1 MSALSEIKTR
11 LKEHEG
17 EIEEVEE
24 MDLSE
29 IKITRFDNEVK
40 AYL

>member
-11 LKEHEG
+11 LKEHDTEV
-17 EIEEVEE
+17 EDVEE

-29 IKITRFDNEVK
+29 IKITRFDNELK
-40 AYL
+40 SYL